1 MALKIV
7 RNDIT
12 KMNTDAIVNTAND
25 NPTVGSGCDYAVYKA
40 AGFDELVKYRTEKIG
55 FVEEG
60 DAFITPGFKLPAK
73 YIIHAVSPH
82 YTTPEESEK
91 LLRSCYRKSLALA
104 VENNLKSIAFPLI
117 ATGNFGYPKEEGLR
131 IAADEINAFL
141 LTNKMDVYIVV
152 FDSKSTVLSER
163 IQNKLEQYID
173 QNYVDEKTVE
183 EYRPYEE
190 ITRHTIRSNEM
201 SAESASE
208 FAGSKSLHSGEKPG
222 SGKSSFA
229 MPFFRDHLLGN
240 ELSKKAKKSE
250 GKSLSDYKESA
261 PAKDEEFDEW
271 DEAEEDYESS
281 LYADHI
287 HADGA
292 LSEHTGFKDDGY
304 GIDVSDALQRR
315 IDHMSDTFS
324 EYLMFLI
331 KEKNM
336 KVVDVYNAAV
346 VNKRT
351 FSKIKNNKDYHP
363 DKRTALALCVGAK
376 LNLDQSRDLLAR
388 AGYAFS
394 PADMTDV
401 IFMFFIENE
410 IFDMVE
416 IDIELEN
423 HGIPCFIA

>member
-141 LTNKMDVYIVV
+141 LKNKMDVYIVV

-173 QNYVDEKTVE
+173 QNYVDEKTAE

-190 ITRHTIRSNEM
+190 ITRHTIRSKEM
-201 SAESASE
+201 SAESTSE

-271 DEAEEDYESS
+271 DEAEEDYESD

>member
-25 NPTVGSGCDYAVYKA
+25 KPTVGSGCDYAVYKA

-55 FVEEG
+55 FVKEG

-82 YTTPEESEK
+82 YTNPGESEK
-91 LLRSCYRKSLALA
+91 LLRSCYQKSLALA
-104 VENNLKSIAFPLI
+104 KENNLTSIAFPLI

-141 LTNKMDVYIVV
+141 LNNKMDVYIVV
-152 FDSKSTVLSER
+152 FDSKSTILSER

-173 QNYVDEKTVE
+173 QNYVDEKTAE
-183 EYRPYEE
+183 EYMPMHDSRVPDRRVISREY
-190 ITRHTIRSNEM
+190 NQP
-201 SAESASE
+201 AA
-208 FAGSKSLHSGEKPG
+208 KPKLSG
-222 SGKSSFA
+222 SSFGTGFHD
-229 MPFFRDHLLGN
+229 MPVFSNSLFENRPLKN
-240 ELSKKAKKSE
+240 EPKKKKTGKKS
-250 GKSLSDYKESA
+250 GMLKESE
-261 PAKDEEFDEW
+261 PEFY
-271 DEAEEDYESS
+271 AEEEGSFS
-281 LYADHI
+281 
-287 HADGA
+287 
-292 LSEHTGFKDDGY
+292 DDGY
-304 GIDVSDALQRR
+304 GPDYSEAIQKRLE
-315 IDHMSDTFS
+315 HLSDTFS

-376 LNLDQSRDLLAR
+376 LNLDQSKDLLAR

-394 PADMTDV
+394 PSDITDV

-410 IFDMVE
+410 IYEMVE

-423 HGIPCFIA
+423 HGIPCFIT